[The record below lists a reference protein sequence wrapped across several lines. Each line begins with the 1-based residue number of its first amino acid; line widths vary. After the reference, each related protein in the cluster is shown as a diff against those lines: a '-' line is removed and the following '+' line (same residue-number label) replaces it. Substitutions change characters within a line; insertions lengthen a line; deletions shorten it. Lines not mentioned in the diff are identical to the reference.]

1 VPLNEKVKFEA
12 KLQRGNR
19 VQIPKM
25 VRWRFKLESFQV
37 LEVTVSFLAVWGN
50 PKSFFTRMSK
60 DGRIAIPKKTLALLR
75 QDKSNVEGYMMAV
88 TLAPS

>member
-1 VPLNEKVKFEA
+1 VPLSEKVKFEA

-37 LEVTVSFLAVWGN
+37 LEVTLSFLAVYGT
-50 PKSFFTRMSK
+50 PRSFFTGMCK
-60 DGRIAIPKKTLALLR
+60 DGRIAIPKKTLALLK
-75 QDKSNVEGYMMAV
+75 QGKSNVEGYMMAV